1 MLKENILKTTTFIGA
16 MDQNFDTA
24 NFVWKWVKF
33 YAGCA
38 FTENGSNKSFNS
50 LANYYI

>member
-24 NFVWKWVKF
+24 NFVWKWVKLVKLLYRMSF
-33 YAGCA
+33 Y
-38 FTENGSNKSFNS
+38 EKH
-50 LANYYI
+50 